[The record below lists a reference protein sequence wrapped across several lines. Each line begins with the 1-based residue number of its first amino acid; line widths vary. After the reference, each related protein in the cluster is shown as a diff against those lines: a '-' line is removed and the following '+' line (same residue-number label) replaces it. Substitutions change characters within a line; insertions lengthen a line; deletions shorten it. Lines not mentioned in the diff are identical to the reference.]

1 MPILRQ
7 KIVDLHQINGKSLFY
22 VESPKTLD
30 CKVVCIG
37 ELDKHANFQPKMLIF
52 DGGLAL
58 RKPISDECHVKFYE
72 DDHLCE
78 GRHVFVWTN

>member
-1 MPILRQ
+1 M
-7 KIVDLHQINGKSLFY
+7 
-22 VESPKTLD
+22 ESPKTLD

-37 ELDKHANFQPKMLIF
+37 EVDKHDNFQPKMLIF
-52 DGGLAL
+52 YGGLAL

-78 GRHVFVWTN
+78 GTTWFRLDKLKTNNLPLIK